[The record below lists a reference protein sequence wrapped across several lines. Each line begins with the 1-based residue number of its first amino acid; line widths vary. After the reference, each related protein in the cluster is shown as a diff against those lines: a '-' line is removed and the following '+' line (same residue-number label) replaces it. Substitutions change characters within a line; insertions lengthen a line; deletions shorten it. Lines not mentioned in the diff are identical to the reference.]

1 MLRYHPCPTLALVAV
16 LTCARWSPAQ
26 PFEPSTADPAVTVPT
41 TSPQPAEDSRLVE
54 ARSMLSRGRALFS
67 AGNYDAA
74 LAEFMRASELLRGH
88 PRQYIVLNNIAV
100 CHERMFRYDMA
111 VRYYEEYLG
120 RAPENE
126 ADRTQVTAVL
136 QTLRSLLAT
145 LRVESSVP
153 TEVWVDNRLVGT
165 GPGKVLIPSGRH
177 SVELRASLYES
188 QRMEVHAA
196 AGQTQSIRF
205 APRRLSTYE
214 APSRAYFWVALGL
227 TGAAVGMGS
236 VFGIKAL
243 AANDAGEDKA
253 RAFLPSEAEAE
264 HARDFSLA
272 ADVSFGAA
280 VVFGA
285 ASLVLHF
292 VTDPSSGAPTAE
304 RRAMASRASAF
315 SVQLNPRRRTLA
327 LQGAF

>member
-1 MLRYHPCPTLALVAV
+1 MPCYSRRPTLALLAV
-16 LTCARWSPAQ
+16 LTCTRWSLAQ
-26 PFEPSTADPAVTVPT
+26 PLEPSSAESAVADSARP
-41 TSPQPAEDSRLVE
+41 PQAAEDPRLVQ
-54 ARSMLSRGRALFS
+54 ARSMLARGRALFS

-74 LAEFMRASELLRGH
+74 LAEFMRASELLQGH

-100 CHERMFRYDMA
+100 CHERRFRYDMA

-126 ADRTQVTAVL
+126 ADRAQVVAVL

-145 LRVESSVP
+145 LEIESSVP
-153 TEVWVDNRLVGT
+153 TEVWVDDRLVGT

-196 AGQTQSIRF
+196 AGQSQSIRF

-214 APSRAYFWVALGL
+214 APDRAYFWVALGL
-227 TGAAVGMGS
+227 TGAAVGVGT
-236 VFGIKAL
+236 VFGIRAL

-253 RAFLPSEAEAE
+253 RAFLASEAEAE
-264 HARDFSLA
+264 RARELSLA

-280 VVFGA
+280 ALFGA

-292 VTDPSSGAPTAE
+292 VTDPSSGAPTTE
-304 RRAMASRASAF
+304 HRAKISRPSAF
-315 SVQLNPRRRTLA
+315 SVQLNAKRRTLA